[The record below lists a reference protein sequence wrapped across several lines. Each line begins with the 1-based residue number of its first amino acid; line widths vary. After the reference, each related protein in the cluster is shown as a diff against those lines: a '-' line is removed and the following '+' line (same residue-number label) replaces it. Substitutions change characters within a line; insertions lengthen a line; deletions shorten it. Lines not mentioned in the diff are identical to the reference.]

1 MSMPGF
7 GLVGR
12 LTTSRPLLLLL
23 VCGAITL
30 ASLYAMVALTR
41 FSGDVTE
48 SLRSESPNYQLF
60 KELEREFHPFS
71 TDETLLV
78 EADDLGDPETYLA
91 FSDLLLDLQFVEG
104 LDAVVSIFSLP
115 ASDDTS
121 NFFLDQPD
129 VAALEPSQRLDRL
142 LAENAIAPSLLAA
155 DRSMTL
161 VSLMLRS
168 ADGGGAEA
176 NGELTGLTPELR
188 AEIETIAAS
197 YAPEIAL
204 RFVGMPEAQR
214 TVADAL
220 KADQLNLGVFGA
232 LVAMCMALLI
242 FRSWRGALI
251 CSAPAI
257 VSVAWYFGLLALLD
271 IEVDFLTTIVP
282 TMVMV
287 LAFADAVHIH
297 FAVVRARSST
307 PDRRQAVIE
316 GLRVAG
322 PACAMTSLTTAAA
335 FVGIGIGAAATMSKL
350 AIAGS
355 AGVML
360 GLVAVLVLQPVLTVL
375 LGVGRVPQEGA
386 APLPLRWPAIV
397 GRATLSRSS
406 FVFALSLAVFAFF
419 VYAHFQVRVEFR
431 IADYLVEGGPLRQA
445 EDRIREKL
453 PGTGQLYVMVDDA
466 DGQAGLVAAD
476 RQRLNTVL
484 EIVGDGDGD
493 EAQARGRYL
502 LPETLE
508 GVADRDATP
517 LLRRFVSRDGLH
529 YLIPAPVPVT
539 QRSSLIAQRAD
550 QIEQGLAEAGLED
563 STQLAGLS
571 LLAARETPRIVEQL
585 RSGLIIAIV
594 GVFAILTLFF
604 RSPRL
609 ALTMVVPGLLPILGI
624 EAWHL
629 LLREDLNMTA
639 AVALTIAF
647 GISVDN
653 LIHLVSRY
661 HQAHGNGSEQ
671 PLSDALHLV
680 GPPIAATTA
689 LLVAGLIVTR
699 FSQLPTIASFGLLVM
714 VALLLAFFVSILV
727 MPSHVRV
734 IAGDRNS

>member
-1 MSMPGF
+1 MSIAGL

-12 LTTSRPLLLLL
+12 ITTSRPVL
-23 VCGAITL
+23 VLVACAAVTL
-30 ASLYAMVALTR
+30 ASLYAMVALTQ

-48 SLRSESPNYQLF
+48 SLRSDSSNYRLF
-60 KELEREFHPFS
+60 RELEREFHAFS
-71 TDETLLV
+71 TDETLLI
-78 EADDLGDPETYLA
+78 EADDLGDADTYQAL
-91 FSDLLLDLQFVEG
+91 SDMLLDLQFVEG

-115 ASDDTS
+115 SADDASA
-121 NFFLDQPD
+121 FFLEQPD
-129 VAALEPSQRLDRL
+129 IADLPAAERLDRL
-142 LAENAIAPSLLAA
+142 LAGNAIAPSMLAG
-155 DRSMTL
+155 DRTMTL
-161 VSLMLRS
+161 VALMLGGEGS
-168 ADGGGAEA
+168 DGM
-176 NGELTGLTPELR
+176 TGLTPDLR
-188 AEIETIAAS
+188 AEIEEIAAS
-197 YAPEIAL
+197 YAPAIAL

-214 TVADAL
+214 TVAEAL
-220 KADQLNLGVFGA
+220 KADQLNLGIAGA
-232 LVAMCMALLI
+232 LVSMVVAFLI

-251 CSAPAI
+251 CSAPAV

-297 FAVVRARSST
+297 FAVVRARRT
-307 PDRRQAVIE
+307 MPDIRDAVIE
-316 GLRVAG
+316 GVRRAG

-360 GLVAVLVLQPVLTVL
+360 GLVAVLVLQPVLTML
-375 LGVGRVPQEGA
+375 LDVGVRPAGEREPA
-386 APLPLRWPAIV
+386 PLRWPAMA
-397 GRATLSRSS
+397 GQFALSHAWV
-406 FVFALSLAVFAFF
+406 VFALSVAVFAFF

-431 IADYLVEGGPLRQA
+431 IADYLVEDGPLRQA

-466 DGQAGLVAAD
+466 DGMEGLAVAD
-476 RQRLNTVL
+476 RQRLNAVL
-484 EIVGDGDGD
+484 EIVRS
-493 EAQARGRYL
+493 EESAQMRGSYL
-502 LPETLE
+502 LPDTLE
-508 GVADRDATP
+508 GVADREATP

-539 QRSSLIAQRAD
+539 ERSSLIADHAD
-550 QIEQGLAEAGLED
+550 RIEQDLVEAGLGEA
-563 STQLAGLS
+563 TQLAGLS
-571 LLAARETPRIVEQL
+571 LLAAREAPRIVEQL
-585 RSGLIIAIV
+585 RSGLVFAIA
-594 GVFAILTLFF
+594 GVFAILTLFVG
-604 RSPRL
+604 SVRL

-629 LLREDLNMTA
+629 LRSEDLNMTA

-661 HQAHGNGSEQ
+661 HQARSAGSER
-671 PLSDALHLV
+671 PLAEALQLV

-689 LLVAGLIVTR
+689 LLVAGLLVTQ
-699 FSQLPTIASFGLLVM
+699 FSQLPTIASFGALVN
-714 VALLLAFFVSILV
+714 VALLLAFFVSIFV

-734 IAGDRNS
+734 IAGDRST

>member
-1 MSMPGF
+1 MRIAGL

-12 LTTSRPLLLLL
+12 LTTSRPLLLLV
-23 VCGAITL
+23 VCAALTL

-48 SLRSESPNYQLF
+48 SLRSDSPNYRLF
-60 KELEREFHPFS
+60 QELEREFHAFS

-78 EADDLGDPETYLA
+78 EAGDLGDAASFQAL
-91 FSDLLLDLQFVEG
+91 SDFLLDLQFVEG
-104 LDAVVSIFSLP
+104 LNAVVSIFSLP

-121 NFFLDQPD
+121 NFYLDQPD
-129 VAALEPSQRLDRL
+129 VAALEPAERLDRL

-161 VSLMLRS
+161 VSLML
-168 ADGGGAEA
+168 GAGE
-176 NGELTGLTPELR
+176 GSELTGLTPELR
-188 AEIETIAAS
+188 AEIDAVAAA
-197 YAPEIAL
+197 YAPGIAV

-214 TVADAL
+214 TVATAL
-220 KADQLNLGVFGA
+220 KADQLNLGIAGA
-232 LVAMCMALLI
+232 LISMCVAFVI

-251 CSAPAI
+251 CSAPAV
-257 VSVAWYFGLLALLD
+257 VSVAWYFGLLALFD
-271 IEVDFLTTIVP
+271 IQVDFLTTIVP

-297 FAVVRARSST
+297 FAVVRARSTT
-307 PDRRQAVIE
+307 PDIRQAVME
-316 GLRVAG
+316 GLRLAG
-322 PACAMTSLTTAAA
+322 PACAMTSLTTAIA

-375 LGVGRVPQEGA
+375 LDVGRTPSEERVPA
-386 APLPLRWPAIV
+386 PLRWPALA
-397 GRATLSRSS
+397 GRALLHRAGL
-406 FVFALSLAVFAFF
+406 VFALSLGLFGFF
-419 VYAHFQVRVEFR
+419 IYAHFQVKVEFR

-453 PGTGQLYVMVDDA
+453 PGTGQLFVMVDDA
-466 DGQAGLVAAD
+466 DGEEGVAAVD
-476 RQRLNTVL
+476 RQRLNSVL
-484 EIVGDGDGD
+484 EVVGSGP
-493 EAQARGRYL
+493 EAGTRGRYM
-502 LPETLE
+502 LPDTLE
-508 GVADRDATP
+508 GVADRESTP
-517 LLRRFVSRDGLH
+517 LMRRFVSRDGLH

-539 QRSSLIAQRAD
+539 ERSSLIAQRAD
-550 QIEQGLAEAGLED
+550 EIERGLSDAGLED
-563 STQLAGLS
+563 ATELAGLS

-585 RSGLIIAIV
+585 RSGLLYAIV
-594 GVFAILTLFF
+594 GVFAILTLFVG
-604 RSPRL
+604 SVRL
-609 ALTMVVPGLLPILGI
+609 ALTMAVPGLLPILGI

-629 LLREDLNMTA
+629 LRGQDLNMTA

-653 LIHLVSRY
+653 LIHLISRY
-661 HQAHGNGSEQ
+661 DQARSAGSHHA
-671 PLSDALHLV
+671 LADALHLV
-680 GPPIAATTA
+680 GPPITATTA
-689 LLVAGLIVTR
+689 LLVAGLVVTQ
-699 FSQLPTIASFGLLVM
+699 FSQLPTIASFGSLVI

-734 IAGDRNS
+734 IAGDRNT